1 MPQMRGQDATL
12 WRRRVLDSFIR
23 KITFQE
29 ITPEGIAMIGTAIEV
44 MAANEQ
50 LDAHKNAVS
59 VRLNK

>member
-1 MPQMRGQDATL
+1 
-12 WRRRVLDSFIR
+12 VSLDSFIR

-29 ITPEGIAMIGTAIEV
+29 INREGIQNIGPAIEV

-59 VRLNK
+59 VRLASLK